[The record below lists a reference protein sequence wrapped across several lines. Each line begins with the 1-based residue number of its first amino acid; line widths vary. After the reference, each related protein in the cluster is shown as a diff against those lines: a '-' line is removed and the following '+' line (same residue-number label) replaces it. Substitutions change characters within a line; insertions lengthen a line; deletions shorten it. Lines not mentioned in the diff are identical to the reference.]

1 MVTIYGELTADRR
14 DIVLMALGGTEEVA
28 VAAKRLETMT
38 PLFHKS
44 NPPGAMTVAASWPV
58 TVQLAHV
65 FGDAWQ
71 CGPKLQ
77 EWCTAEVLRRT
88 NRLEQRYTAPSGLTP
103 YWWQL
108 EGAAMVGA
116 TGKGLL
122 TDDPGTGKT
131 VTAILGLIEHQLY
144 EAEHGR
150 RTLPILV
157 ACPASVLDTWVEHFR
172 RWAPQWHTIPWRGT
186 KRHNWVGA
194 ADVYVASYDTIARDA
209 PAGERGPLTY
219 LAPKSFVLDECHL
232 IKTPGTKRSQ
242 AARRLAKSCNVVV
255 GMSGTPITHNSGDLW
270 PVLYAMDPTA
280 YPSRERYADRYL
292 ETVRGDYKDEVLGL
306 SPYTEPE
313 FRMSLTGQMRRV
325 AKADVLA
332 DLPDKV
338 YSTRVVQLPPAW
350 RKVYDQ
356 FQEDMIAQLPDGDEL
371 TVMHVMSQMTHLSSL
386 ASAAADIMR
395 VAELVEDT
403 DPFSPTFGQQIE
415 KQRVSL
421 TLKDPSWK
429 VDALLEIL
437 AERPLNS
444 VLAFAPS
451 RQLMV
456 LAGRRAE
463 RAGRRVG
470 YIVGGQSAGQRTAT
484 VNAFQSGDL
493 DLICATTQAGGVGL
507 TLTAASTVVFLR
519 RPWSMV
525 ESIQAEDRA
534 HRIGQT
540 AESVEIIDIIA
551 ADTIDTRVRDIL
563 RERAGALSELV
574 QDPRIVAEL
583 LGGADRPVLP
593 TVANVGQLV

>member
-1 MVTIYGELTADRR
+1 
-14 DIVLMALGGTEEVA
+14 
-28 VAAKRLETMT
+28 
-38 PLFHKS
+38 
-44 NPPGAMTVAASWPV
+44 
-58 TVQLAHV
+58 
-65 FGDAWQ
+65 
-71 CGPKLQ
+71 
-77 EWCTAEVLRRT
+77 
-88 NRLEQRYTAPSGLTP
+88 
-103 YWWQL
+103 
-108 EGAAMVGA
+108 
-116 TGKGLL
+116 
-122 TDDPGTGKT
+122 
-131 VTAILGLIEHQLY
+131 
-144 EAEHGR
+144 
-150 RTLPILV
+150 
-157 ACPASVLDTWVEHFR
+157 
-172 RWAPQWHTIPWRGT
+172 
-186 KRHNWVGA
+186 
-194 ADVYVASYDTIARDA
+194 
-209 PAGERGPLTY
+209 
-219 LAPKSFVLDECHL
+219 
-232 IKTPGTKRSQ
+232 
-242 AARRLAKSCNVVV
+242 
-255 GMSGTPITHNSGDLW
+255 
-270 PVLYAMDPTA
+270 MDPTA

-338 YSTRVVQLPPAW
+338 YSTRVVQLPTAW

-437 AERPLNS
+437 AERPLSS

-540 AESVEIIDIIA
+540 AESVEIIDVIA